1 MIGDQA
7 YRLPAGGLIDRDRV
21 LSFTFNGH
29 GYAGFAGD
37 TLASALL
44 ANGVHLVGRSL
55 KYHRPRGIVAA
66 GVEEP
71 NALMQL
77 GEGGRAEPNP
87 LATMIELYD
96 DLVARSV
103 NVWPSVD
110 NDLMSWLAP
119 ISRLFS
125 AGFYYKTF
133 MGPPPAW
140 QSIYEPAIRKAAGFG
155 KAPEN
160 PDADVYDHTF
170 AHCDVLV
177 VGAGPAG
184 LMAALAAARTGARVI
199 LMDERDRPGG
209 SLLASDEGIDG
220 GPADRWIDEASAA
233 LQACAEARV
242 VMRTTAFGYYDSNF
256 IAALE
261 RRSDHFGGGK
271 TVRHRLWQV
280 RARHVVLA
288 TGAHERPLVFDGNDR
303 PGIMLAGAVSTYVRR
318 YAVAPGRRAVV
329 VTNNDSAHGTALALS
344 DAGIDVAAVVDARR
358 NPVGTLADAVASRGI
373 QVLAGHTVIG
383 TSGNKRVTGVS
394 VAELMGDGTAGK
406 PHSLTCDFV
415 AMSGGWSP
423 VVHLFS
429 QSQGRLTYDDQICAF
444 IPGESSQAQSCVG
457 AVVGHFSLGECLRG
471 GAEAGARV
479 ARELGFDT
487 SDELA
492 TPTTVPQIQ
501 GAVEPLW
508 SAPTERG
515 RYDRRAK
522 QFVDF
527 QNDTTAAD
535 ISLALQE
542 GFESIEH
549 VKRYTLTGFGTDQ
562 GKTANIN
569 ALGLVAEVLG
579 RPIPE
584 VGTTT
589 FRPPYTPVT
598 FGALAGPY
606 VGNLLDPVRETP
618 MHDWHAAHGALFENV
633 GQWRRAWYYPRDG
646 ESFQAALDR
655 ECLAV
660 RNAVGVFDASTLGK
674 IEIWGPDSV
683 EFLNR
688 IYTNGWSTLKVGR
701 ARYGLMC
708 HEDGMVFDDGTT
720 TRIAEYRFFMTTT
733 SGNAAVVLDWLE
745 EWSQTEWPEL
755 QVYFTSVTE
764 QWATVTI
771 AGPHA
776 RDLLAVLAP
785 DLAVDRESFPFMAM
799 REGRVAGVEARI
811 IRISFSGELSYE
823 IYVPWWSGLVLWEN
837 VMEAGARFSIAPYGT
852 EAMHVLRAEK
862 GYAVIGHDTDGTV
875 TPHDLGMS
883 WAVSKKKDFI
893 GRRSLTR
900 SDTARADRK
909 HLVGLVTKDPAIVVP
924 EGAQLVSE
932 MNLVAARRAARGSH
946 PVPMEGYVSSSYHSA
961 ALGHSIAFALVKG
974 GFDRIG
980 ETLYAVY
987 DGRVVPSEIVSP
999 VFYDAENERRD
1010 A

>member
-1 MIGDQA
+1 MSGGQK
-7 YRLPAGGLIDRDRV
+7 YRLPTGGLINRDRA
-21 LSFTFNGH
+21 LTFTFNGH
-29 GYAGFAGD
+29 RYQGFAGD

-44 ANGVHLVGRSL
+44 ANGVNLVGRSL

-71 NALMQL
+71 NALVQL
-77 GEGGRAEPNP
+77 GEGGRSEPNP
-87 LATMIELYD
+87 LATTVELYD
-96 DLVARSV
+96 KLIARSV
-103 NVWPSVD
+103 NAWPSVD
-110 NDLMSWLAP
+110 TDVMSLLAP
-119 ISRLFS
+119 ISRMFA

-140 QSIYEPAIRKAAGFG
+140 RRVYEPAIRRTAGFG
-155 KAPEN
+155 KAPDA
-160 PDADVYDHTF
+160 PDSDAYDHAF

-177 VGAGPAG
+177 IGSGPAG
-184 LMAALAAARTGARVI
+184 LMATLAAARTGARVI
-199 LMDERDRPGG
+199 LVDERDCPGG
-209 SLLASDEGIDG
+209 SLVGSGTEIDG
-220 GPADRWIDEASAA
+220 ISADQWIDQTIGAI
-233 LQACAEARV
+233 QACVDVRV
-242 VMRTTAFGYYDSNF
+242 LTRTTAFGYYDSNF

-261 RRSDHFGGGK
+261 RRADHGGGGGD
-271 TVRHRLWQV
+271 VRQRLWQI
-280 RARHVVLA
+280 RAHHVVLA
-288 TGAHERPLVFDGNDR
+288 TGAHERPLVFADNDR
-303 PGIMLAGAVSTYVRR
+303 PGIMLAGAVSTYLRR
-318 YAVAPGRRAVV
+318 YAVLPGRRAIIAA
-329 VTNNDSAHGTALALS
+329 NNDSAYETALALS
-344 DAGIDVAAVVDARR
+344 DAGGDVAAVVDVRR
-358 NPVGTLADAVASRGI
+358 NPSGTLPEIVAGRGI
-373 QVLAGHTVIG
+373 QVLSNHAVIG
-383 TSGNKRVTGVS
+383 TRGKKRVTGVT
-394 VAELMGDGTAGK
+394 VAELAGDGTVGK
-406 PHSLTCDFV
+406 TRRLACDLV

-429 QSQGRLTYDDQICAF
+429 QSQGRLAYDDRRCAF
-444 IPGESSQAQSCVG
+444 LPDQSIQDQTCIG
-457 AVVGHFSLGECLRG
+457 ALAGLLTTGDCLRS
-471 GAEAGARV
+471 GAEIGERV
-479 ARELGFDT
+479 AVGLGF
-487 SDELA
+487 EA
-492 TPTTVPQIQ
+492 PTTIVVPSTDAPREDAI
-501 GAVEPLW
+501 EPLW
-508 SAPTERG
+508 LTPTARG
-515 RYDRRAK
+515 KYDRRTK

-535 ISLALQE
+535 LLLAVQE

-569 ALGLVAEVLG
+569 ALGIVAEALG
-579 RPIPE
+579 RPIAE

-606 VGNLLDPVRETP
+606 IGDLLDPVRETP
-618 MHDWHAAHGALFENV
+618 MHDWHLAHGALFENV
-633 GQWRRAWYYPRDG
+633 GQWRRAWYYPEPG
-646 ESFQAALDR
+646 EGFQATLDR

-660 RNAVGVFDASTLGK
+660 RNGVGVFDASTLGK

-720 TRIAEYRFFMTTT
+720 TRIDETRFFMTTT
-733 SGNAAVVLDWLE
+733 SGNASVVLEWLE

-755 QVYFTSVTE
+755 KVYFTSVTE

-776 RDLLAVLAP
+776 RDLLADIAP
-785 DLAVDRESFPFMAM
+785 DLSVDRDSFPFMSIK
-799 REGRVAGVEARI
+799 EGPVAGVEARI

-823 IYVPWWSGLVLWEN
+823 MYVPWWHGRHVWET
-837 VMEAGARFSIAPYGT
+837 VVEAGARFNIVPYGT

-862 GYAVIGHDTDGTV
+862 GFPVIGHDTDGTV

-909 HLVGLVTKDPAIVVP
+909 QLVGLATKDPQVVVP
-924 EGAQLVSE
+924 EGAQLVSAAN
-932 MNLVAARRAARGSH
+932 MGAAQRVALGSR
-946 PVPMEGYVSSSYHSA
+946 PVPMDGHVSSSYHSA

-974 GFDRIG
+974 GFERLG
-980 ETLYAVY
+980 ETLYARY
-987 DGRVVPSEIVSP
+987 DRTLTPVEIISP
-999 VFYDAENERRD
+999 VFYDPDNERRD

>member
-1 MIGDQA
+1 MTGDQTN
-7 YRLPAGGLIDRDRV
+7 RLPTGGLIDRDHV

-29 GYAGFAGD
+29 DYRGFAGD

-55 KYHRPRGIVAA
+55 KYHRPRGILSA

-71 NALMQL
+71 NALVQL
-77 GEGGRAEPNP
+77 GEGARAEPNS
-87 LATMIELYD
+87 LATTVELYD

-103 NVWPSVD
+103 NAWPSVD
-110 NDLMSWLAP
+110 NDMMAWLTP
-119 ISRLFS
+119 VSRLFA

-140 QSIYEPAIRKAAGFG
+140 RSVYEPAIRKAAGFG
-155 KAPEN
+155 KAPQST
-160 PDADVYDHTF
+160 DADTYDHSF

-177 VGAGPAG
+177 VGAGPTG
-184 LMAALAAARTGARVI
+184 LMAALAAARRGARVI
-199 LMDERDRPGG
+199 LIDERDRPGG
-209 SLLASDEGIDG
+209 TLLASGEKIAGAAAVAWVDETI
-220 GPADRWIDEASAA
+220 AA
-233 LQACAEARV
+233 LKACAEARV
-242 VMRTTAFGYYDSNF
+242 LTRTTAFGYYDNNF

-261 RRSDHFGGGK
+261 RRSDNFGGGNS
-271 TVRHRLWQV
+271 VRHRLWQI

-288 TGAHERPLVFDGNDR
+288 TGAHERPLVFADNDR
-303 PGIMLAGAVSTYVRR
+303 PGVMLAGAVATYIRR
-318 YAVAPGRRAVV
+318 YAVLPGRRAVV
-329 VTNNDSAHGTALALS
+329 VTNNDSAYGTALAL
-344 DAGIDVAAVVDARR
+344 DEAGIDVAAVVDVRR
-358 NPVGTLADAVASRGI
+358 NPEGPLAGAVASRGI
-373 QVLAGHTVIG
+373 HVLAGHIAIATR
-383 TSGNKRVTGVS
+383 GNKRVAGVR
-394 VAELMGDGTAGK
+394 VAERAGDGTAVK
-406 PHSLTCDFV
+406 PRNLACDFV

-429 QSQGRLTYDDQICAF
+429 QSQGRLAYDDQICAF
-444 IPGESSQAQSCVG
+444 VPGHSSQAQTCVG
-457 AVVGHFSLGECLRG
+457 AVAGHFSLGECLRS
-471 GAEAGARV
+471 GAETGAKV
-479 ARELGFDT
+479 ARELGFEA
-487 SDELA
+487 SAEIA
-492 TPTTVPQIQ
+492 TPITNSASVGSI
-501 GAVEPLW
+501 EPVW

-515 RYDRRAK
+515 RHDRRAK

-535 ISLALQE
+535 ILLALQE

-579 RPIPE
+579 RPIPD

-618 MHDWHAAHGALFENV
+618 MHDRHAAHGALFENV
-633 GQWRRAWYYPRDG
+633 GQWRRAWYYPQPG

-720 TRIAEYRFFMTTT
+720 TRIGEHRFFMTTT

-755 QVYFTSVTE
+755 QAYFTSVTE

-771 AGPHA
+771 AGPRA

-785 DLAVDRESFPFMAM
+785 DLAVDRDSFPFMAM
-799 REGRVAGVEARI
+799 REGRVADIEARV

-823 IYVPWWSGLVLWEN
+823 MYVPWCYGPHVWQA
-837 VMEAGARFSIAPYGT
+837 VMEAGPQFGIAPYGT

-862 GYAVIGHDTDGTV
+862 GYPVIGHDTDGTV

-893 GRRSLTR
+893 GRRSLAR

-909 HLVGLVTKDPAIVVP
+909 HLVGLQTRDPAIVVP
-924 EGAQLVSE
+924 EGAQLVSDA
-932 MNLVAARRAARGSH
+932 NLAAARRTALGSP
-946 PVPMEGYVSSSYHSA
+946 PVPMEGHVSSSYHSA
-961 ALGHSIAFALVKG
+961 ALGRSIAFALVKG
-974 GFDRIG
+974 GFDRMG
-980 ETLYAVY
+980 EALYAVF
-987 DGRVVPSEIVSP
+987 DSTVAAAEIVNP
-999 VFYDAENERRD
+999 VFYDPNNERRD